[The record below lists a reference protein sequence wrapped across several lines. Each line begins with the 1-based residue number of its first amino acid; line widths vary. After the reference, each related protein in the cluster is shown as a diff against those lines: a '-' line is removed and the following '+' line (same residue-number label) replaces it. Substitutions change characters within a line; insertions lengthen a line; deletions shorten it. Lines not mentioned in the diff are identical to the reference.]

1 MFCFSLCRPFNN
13 PPKRHGVGDVGGVAG
28 IDDVD
33 VIAGVSDVGRVLGG
47 GHGALLR
54 RRPWGAVK
62 RLRRQGELF
71 PQRGAV
77 AQERQVYE
85 NDRQQKVIKGC
96 EGAAVE
102 DALAAVA
109 TRRCR
114 RWSRRFPS

>member
-1 MFCFSLCRPFNN
+1 MGRGEKASAT
-13 PPKRHGVGDVGGVAG
+13 GGGV
-28 IDDVD
+28 
-33 VIAGVSDVGRVLGG
+33 
-47 GHGALLR
+47 
-54 RRPWGAVK
+54 
-62 RLRRQGELF
+62 LF

-85 NDRQQKVIKGC
+85 NDRQQKVVKGC
-96 EGAAVE
+96 EGAAAV